1 MMKNRLFLFTVLFF
15 TVVAARAQ
23 DMSLFKKEWLFQA
36 GDTLPYR
43 ILLPENYDA
52 SKKYPLIIFLHGRGE
67 SGTDNEKQL
76 THGAKLFTAD
86 SNRRNYPAIVVF
98 PQCPVNSYW
107 SNVQMVAEGSKSA
120 ARTFYFTKEGETT
133 VAMKMVMALTGNLFT
148 RFKIQENQVYVMGL
162 SMGGMGTF
170 ELVRRMPNTFAA
182 AIPICGGANP
192 ATAGSLTRTSWW
204 VFHGGKDDV
213 VLPKYSEEMVKA
225 MKRYRVP
232 VTFTL
237 FPDANHNSWD
247 PAFAQPG
254 LLKWLFKQKKKAEPV
269 RNENSG
275 GN

>member
-1 MMKNRLFLFTVLFF
+1 MKNWLLLIVLLSTGLFT
-15 TVVAARAQ
+15 RAQ
-23 DMSLFKKEWLFQA
+23 DLSLFKKEWLFQS

-43 ILLPENYDA
+43 ILLPKNFDA
-52 SKKYPLIIFLHGRGE
+52 NKKYPLILFLHGRGE

-76 THGAKLFTAD
+76 VHGAKLFLAD
-86 SNRRNYPAIVVF
+86 SNRNNFPAIVVF

-120 ARTFYFTKEGETT
+120 SRSFYFTKEGEATG
-133 VAMKMVMALTGNLFT
+133 AMKMVMALMGNLFT
-148 RFKIQENQVYVMGL
+148 RFKIQEKQVYVMGL

-170 ELVRRMPNTFAA
+170 EIVRRMPNTFAA

-192 ATAGSLTRTSWW
+192 ATAGSLSKTSWW

-213 VLPKYSEEMVKA
+213 VLPKYSEDMVKA

-237 FPDANHNSWD
+237 YPEANHNSWD
-247 PAFAQPG
+247 PAFAEPE

-269 RNENSG
+269 YNEGGG